1 MGCGSYRCPRLAL
14 PGGQRTSAIF
24 VVCNYDPSY
33 IKDVQTYT
41 FGRCSE
47 SSCPSSSSRCV
58 DFTGRTNLTEV
69 FDDDT
74 KADGQLCGKFA
85 YLFNVMEKCV
95 HVGEGGFWV
104 CIVLVEYSEMIR
116 LLPNCSV
123 KSGSVNVIPK

>member
-1 MGCGSYRCPRLAL
+1 MVWADTYLVGCGSYRCPRLAL

-33 IKDVQTYT
+33 IKDVQTYM

-58 DFTGRTNLTEV
+58 DFTGRSNLMEV

-74 KADGQLCGKFA
+74 TGGGQLCGKFA
-85 YLFNVMEKCV
+85 YLKCI
-95 HVGEGGFWV
+95 HVGKDFRRRILGE
-104 CIVLVEYSEMIR
+104 LR
-116 LLPNCSV
+116 
-123 KSGSVNVIPK
+123 